1 MTLQNRLTLSKPLES
16 PDVPV
21 VEMVS
26 ATRRNEARSVMALV
40 ATLLN
45 QDVPVR
51 DIAVVVRDLDP
62 YEEPLFRAA
71 LQHGV
76 VPDFWT
82 QLRVT
87 QTRPFNLL
95 VSICDVLAADSVD
108 KNTLLQPLE
117 HRWTPSEASE
127 SKWPVQQKVV
137 QQAVASFPD
146 DDRTLAKWADWMAQ
160 NGEIDDRIEL
170 FVRWLNEVPEPRPDV
185 ISSVL
190 TDVIDAYAAHG
201 LPETKAMDS
210 PALLETETDARAVLR
225 VETLVE
231 QLHHKFADR
240 LEEGAAEQSWTD
252 IAELATLIAT
262 QRPGRREHS
271 HARAVDVLEANDVWG
286 LDIPYVIVVGLT
298 ASEWPQD
305 TDSTTQPEFEEAI
318 LTGSDEASKLAPDTS
333 WTDARDRD
341 HFVDTLT
348 AASSGVIITRHEE
361 TTSGDVVHPS
371 PFLEFVDSEV
381 VPNSEIQQL
390 RSSER
395 SVPPIMQAMLSESM
409 ETETDD

>member
-1 MTLQNRLTLSKPLES
+1 MTPQNRLALSKPLDS

-26 ATRRNEARSVMALV
+26 TTRRNETRSVMALV

-87 QTRPFNLL
+87 QTRPFNLV
-95 VSICDVLAADSVD
+95 VSICDVLAADSID
-108 KNTLLQPLE
+108 KHTLSQPLE
-117 HRWTPSEASE
+117 HRWTPSEASK
-127 SKWPVQQKVV
+127 SKWPIEPKTVQQT
-137 QQAVASFPD
+137 VASLPD
-146 DDRTLAKWADWMAQ
+146 DGRTLAKWADWTAQ
-160 NGEIDDRIEL
+160 NDEIDDRIEL
-170 FVRWLNEVPEPRPDV
+170 FVRWLDEVPDPRPDT

-190 TDVIDAYAAHG
+190 TDVVDAYATHG
-201 LPETKAMDS
+201 LPETETADS
-210 PALLETETDARAVLR
+210 PALLETETDARAALR

-231 QLHHKFADR
+231 QLRHKFADR
-240 LEEGAAEQSWTD
+240 LDEGAAEQSWAD
-252 IAELATLIAT
+252 VAELASLIAT

-318 LTGSDEASKLAPDTS
+318 LTGSGEASKLAPDTS

-341 HFVDTLT
+341 HLGDALT

-371 PFLEFVDSEV
+371 PFLEFIDPEV
-381 VPNSEIQQL
+381 VPDAEIQQL
-390 RSSER
+390 RSSEC
-395 SVPPIMQAMLSESM
+395 SVPPAVQAMLSESM